1 MHNIIQVVT
10 TQIGGITTRL
20 VLALFHWVVN
30 FLVVDRDCD
39 IFWIMAD
46 GKTEQNRLPD
56 W

>member
-10 TQIGGITTRL
+10 TQIGSITSRL
-20 VLALFHWVVN
+20 VVALFHWVVN
-30 FLVVDRDCD
+30 FLVVDRDGD

-46 GKTEQNRLPD
+46 RKTEQNHLSD